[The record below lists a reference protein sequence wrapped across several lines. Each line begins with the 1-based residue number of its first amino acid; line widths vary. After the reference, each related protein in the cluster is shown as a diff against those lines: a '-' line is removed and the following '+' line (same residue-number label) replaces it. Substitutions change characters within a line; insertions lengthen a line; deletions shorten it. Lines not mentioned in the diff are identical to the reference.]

1 MSLVTVITPTL
12 ARRQEKLLRAIDS
25 VQAQTF
31 RDFDHLVIPNENDP
45 QLAALLGKL
54 PQTRVVPLGKPH
66 PTPGHWNRVL
76 GGLLATSPF
85 IAYLDD
91 DNTWRPRHLEA
102 LVGALNAHPE
112 AGFAYAKLAY
122 PDGRV
127 LGDGILYPGHVVECI
142 DASMFVH
149 RAELLTGIA
158 TWDPHMAPTE
168 LRYALDGFLVEAWV
182 RAGVNY
188 AFVNEVTVDYPQV
201 GYWLDGGGAAPAP
214 LARSH

>member
-1 MSLVTVITPTL
+1 MSRVTIITPTL
-12 ARRQEKLLRAIDS
+12 ARRREKLLQAVAS

-31 RDFDHLVIPNENDP
+31 RDFEHLVIPNTDDP
-45 QLAALLGKL
+45 GIATALANA

-91 DNTWRPRHLEA
+91 DNTWRPRHLEVLISA
-102 LVGALNAHPE
+102 LEANPG

-127 LGDGILYPGHVVECI
+127 LGDGVLYPGHVIERI

-149 RAELLTGIA
+149 RAELLTTVA
-158 TWDPHMAPTE
+158 TWDPHPAPPE
-168 LRYALDGFLVEAWV
+168 LRYALDGFLVDAWV
-182 RAGVNY
+182 RAGVQY
-188 AFVNEVTVDYPQV
+188 AFVDEVTVDYPQV
-201 GYWLDGGGAAPAP
+201 GYWLDGGGAA
-214 LARSH
+214 